1 MPVRI
6 DSPPDE
12 QNMRRKEALSD
23 LYNFVSLSALWSAII
38 GNENVLDMFKNEK
51 QDLII
56 DQDLIFNTDCTSILI
71 GEKDSKAAYLA
82 EGSREKLREKNMSI
96 GITKEPNLPDQE
108 RSVQLVVTTNA
119 AGNLI
124 HTAVKFK
131 DNTVKSKKI
140 FEVKVS
146 FFNRF

>member
-1 MPVRI
+1 LPVRI
-6 DSPPDE
+6 DSPDE
-12 QNMRRKEALSD
+12 QNMRRTEALSD

-82 EGSREKLREKNMSI
+82 EGSREKLREKNMST

-140 FEVKVS
+140 FEVKIP
-146 FFNRF
+146 FF